1 MALDIY
7 LEEKMMSIRKLLLI
21 LLLGVC
27 LITVVINSS
36 ILASLTDRYFLNY
49 LDKSYENHLSQ
60 IISYLTNVLETDN
73 LSTDKLEAE
82 LETHLLDPIVRV
94 RVFDE
99 SNILLADV
107 ENKLEAQSG
116 FMRGHM
122 SFRMGMGKG
131 SSETFTEQV
140 EIESGGELLGT
151 LYVTRLVSYD
161 SSIIANMFRST
172 LFINSLISIGIAMCI
187 SALIA
192 LITSRKISA
201 DLRQTSYLATEIQQG
216 KVIKAKDTKIKEI
229 NSLRNSLEDLSI
241 KLKLKQK
248 AKKELL
254 DQLIHET
261 RTPLTVLGSHFEA
274 IEDGIIE
281 TSKEEI
287 EILKNQVESLTF
299 IIGNLNRIIE
309 DETETN
315 DLNLE
320 DIEIDKLI
328 KQIVNGLKN
337 QFDNKKIQIKID
349 TDEKMTIRTD
359 KYKFTQILYNLL
371 TNAYKYTES
380 NKKVSISYKIEKDEF
395 VLEVKDE
402 GKGIKEEDIDK
413 IWNAY
418 YRGQDEI
425 EYGEGIG
432 LYVVSENVKK
442 LGGEIKVYSKVGNG
456 SIFTVKLPLNIFSE
470 QSTSN

>member
-1 MALDIY
+1 
-7 LEEKMMSIRKLLLI
+7 
-21 LLLGVC
+21 
-27 LITVVINSS
+27 
-36 ILASLTDRYFLNY
+36 
-49 LDKSYENHLSQ
+49 
-60 IISYLTNVLETDN
+60 
-73 LSTDKLEAE
+73 
-82 LETHLLDPIVRV
+82 
-94 RVFDE
+94 
-99 SNILLADV
+99 
-107 ENKLEAQSG
+107 
-116 FMRGHM
+116 
-122 SFRMGMGKG
+122 
-131 SSETFTEQV
+131 
-140 EIESGGELLGT
+140 
-151 LYVTRLVSYD
+151 
-161 SSIIANMFRST
+161 
-172 LFINSLISIGIAMCI
+172 
-187 SALIA
+187 
-192 LITSRKISA
+192 
-201 DLRQTSYLATEIQQG
+201 
-216 KVIKAKDTKIKEI
+216 
-229 NSLRNSLEDLSI
+229 
-241 KLKLKQK
+241 
-248 AKKELL
+248 
-254 DQLIHET
+254 
-261 RTPLTVLGSHFEA
+261 
-274 IEDGIIE
+274 
-281 TSKEEI
+281 
-287 EILKNQVESLTF
+287 NQVESLTF

-380 NKKVSISYKIEKDEF
+380 NKKVSISYRIEKDDF